1 MFLETGCRETL
12 GSFFPIYLV
21 VSRKIATFAGM
32 KLQKWI
38 LIEILMIAVA
48 IVGLFWLTKSY
59 LMTLGIVILLVLAE
73 HVLVSKFEE
82 KEENHDDETAD

>member
-1 MFLETGCRETL
+1 
-12 GSFFPIYLV
+12 
-21 VSRKIATFAGM
+21 
-32 KLQKWI
+32 
-38 LIEILMIAVA
+38 MIAVA

-82 KEENHDDETAD
+82 KEENHEDETAD

>member
-1 MFLETGCRETL
+1 
-12 GSFFPIYLV
+12 
-21 VSRKIATFAGM
+21 M